1 MKEANKD
8 TIRVSTLPA
17 KYQKK
22 LADRYG
28 EVHPQDFL
36 SGDKKTY
43 FKFDGENKATGSVT
57 HRPINMPSFES
68 MYLIYSKLVGSVK
81 YLAKNQEIADD
92 KDARQLFDTIKTTY
106 RQLQTYL
113 RNERPE
119 QYELMKMRRV
129 MEENTYKEIIEV
141 LAEEKPGLWANIR
154 AKKARG
160 EKPAHKNSNAHKDAV
175 KAGKKINKSEGIA
188 GDTRAEA
195 IKLKADLKQ
204 LKVHHVSAMKKVV
217 NKRGWEDPGAVYYR
231 VDFTLKGHEER
242 STKEEHIETLK
253 KLNIPEGWS
262 IFWYGDR
269 MYFFKGAD
277 GPTPL
282 QWITVKDLSMD
293 AEKIKEGLWANI
305 NAKKKAGK
313 KSSHGNSNAHK
324 DAVKAGNA
332 MKKEGFFANL
342 KAEKRKEQVKREI
355 SNNWQDNVGGQQS
368 AGLYKS
374 AKQMLAKYEKSNDEI
389 GIKVAKG
396 YMSHFGHT
404 QESKDE
410 KDREHQGSNYKWPMS
425 KATKDRKEADK
436 KANKK

>member
-160 EKPAHKNSNAHKDAV
+160 AKPAHKNSNAHKDAV

-188 GDTRAEA
+188 GDTQAEA

-313 KSSHGNSNAHK
+313 KPSHGNSNAHK
-324 DAVKAGNA
+324 DAEAAGN
-332 MKKEGFFANL
+332 KLKEG
-342 KAEKRKEQVKREI
+342 
-355 SNNWQDNVGGQQS
+355 
-368 AGLYKS
+368 
-374 AKQMLAKYEKSNDEI
+374 
-389 GIKVAKG
+389 
-396 YMSHFGHT
+396 
-404 QESKDE
+404 
-410 KDREHQGSNYKWPMS
+410 EHQGSNYKWPMS

>member
-1 MKEANKD
+1 MKRSEM
-8 TIRVSTLPA
+8 I
-17 KYQKK
+17 
-22 LADRYG
+22 
-28 EVHPQDFL
+28 
-36 SGDKKTY
+36 
-43 FKFDGENKATGSVT
+43 KA
-57 HRPINMPSFES
+57 I
-68 MYLIYSKLVGSVK
+68 
-81 YLAKNQEIADD
+81 Q
-92 KDARQLFDTIKTTY
+92 
-106 RQLQTYL
+106 
-113 RNERPE
+113 
-119 QYELMKMRRV
+119 
-129 MEENTYKEIIEV
+129 EV
-141 LAEEKPGLWANIR
+141 LAEKKRPGLWANIR
-154 AKKARG
+154 AKRARG

-282 QWITVKDLSMD
+282 QWITAKDLSMD

>member
-92 KDARQLFDTIKTTY
+92 TDARQLFDTIKTTY

-129 MEENTYKEIIEV
+129 MEEKTYKEIIEV

-160 EKPAHKNSNAHKDAV
+160 AKPAHKNSNAHKDAV
-175 KAGKKINKSEGIA
+175 KAGKKINSEASFAADKNVSRGYIYARDTIA
-188 GDTRAEA
+188 YLREKVYRKLNDKELEEFRREMYEHYKDAVAEDTTKESQLAEKRAHRILSPKDQA
-195 IKLKADLKQ
+195 ANDAKFDKRMSTLKDLEKGQ
-204 LKVHHVSAMKKVV
+204 RLHKAGKISDKDLYNLKVKAGVVSAVKK
-217 NKRGWEDPGAVYYR
+217 E
-231 VDFTLKGHEER
+231 
-242 STKEEHIETLK
+242 S
-253 KLNIPEGWS
+253 
-262 IFWYGDR
+262 
-269 MYFFKGAD
+269 
-277 GPTPL
+277 
-282 QWITVKDLSMD
+282 
-293 AEKIKEGLWANI
+293 LWANI

-324 DAVKAGNA
+324 DAVKAGN
-332 MKKEGFFANL
+332 KLKE
-342 KAEKRKEQVKREI
+342 
-355 SNNWQDNVGGQQS
+355 
-368 AGLYKS
+368 
-374 AKQMLAKYEKSNDEI
+374 
-389 GIKVAKG
+389 
-396 YMSHFGHT
+396 T
-404 QESKDE
+404 
-410 KDREHQGSNYKWPMS
+410 EHQGSNYKWPMS
-425 KATKDRKEADK
+425 KATKDRKEADVAAQ
-436 KANKK
+436 KAKRKAGNKLK

>member
-1 MKEANKD
+1 MKRSEM
-8 TIRVSTLPA
+8 I
-17 KYQKK
+17 
-22 LADRYG
+22 
-28 EVHPQDFL
+28 
-36 SGDKKTY
+36 
-43 FKFDGENKATGSVT
+43 KA
-57 HRPINMPSFES
+57 I
-68 MYLIYSKLVGSVK
+68 
-81 YLAKNQEIADD
+81 Q
-92 KDARQLFDTIKTTY
+92 
-106 RQLQTYL
+106 
-113 RNERPE
+113 
-119 QYELMKMRRV
+119 
-129 MEENTYKEIIEV
+129 EV
-141 LAEEKPGLWANIR
+141 LAEKKRPGLWANIR

-175 KAGKKINKSEGIA
+175 KAGKKINDMSE
-188 GDTRAEA
+188 DSDYTRAEA

-204 LKVHHVSAMKKVV
+204 LKVNHVSAMKKVV
-217 NKRGWEDPGAVYYR
+217 DKRGWENPGAVYYR
-231 VDFTLKGHEER
+231 VDFTLRGHEDEA
-242 STKEEHIETLK
+242 TKEEHIEVLN
-253 KLNIPEGWS
+253 KLSIPEGWS
-262 IFWYGDR
+262 IFWWSPRLYL
-269 MYFFKGAD
+269 FKGQD

-282 QWITVKDLSMD
+282 QWITSKDLSMD